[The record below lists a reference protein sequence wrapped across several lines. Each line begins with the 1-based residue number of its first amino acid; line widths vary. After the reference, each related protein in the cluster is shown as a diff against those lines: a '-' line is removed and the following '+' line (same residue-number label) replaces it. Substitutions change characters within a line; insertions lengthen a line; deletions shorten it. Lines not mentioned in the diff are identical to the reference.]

1 MIIKVCGMR
10 ESQNISDVVAAGAN
24 WTGLI
29 FYPKSPRYVTEVPEI
44 SADVKRVG
52 VFVDADIQEIISTA
66 IDYRLDI
73 LQLHGNESPAII
85 RELRSSAS
93 RQVRQDI
100 KIMKAISIGNADDM
114 QTFRRYEDC
123 VDLFLFDTR
132 CETSGGS
139 GRQFDWTIINAYDGN
154 RPFLLSGGIGP
165 DDASR
170 VMLVHHPM
178 MLGID
183 INSKFETAPACKDA
197 EAVRRFIGKLAD
209 LEKKAN
215 EMNIQNQTQ
224 VIL

>member
-1 MIIKVCGMR
+1 MKDILNEITAHKRAEVECFKKILTEKDIHRQVEDMILG
-10 ESQNISDVVAAGAN
+10 E
-24 WTGLI
+24 T
-29 FYPKSPRYVTEVPEI
+29 VPTASMSKAIMEG
-44 SADVKRVG
+44 SG
-52 VFVDADIQEIISTA
+52 IIGTA

-85 RELRSSAS
+85 RELRNSVA

-170 VMLVHHPM
+170 IMQVHHPM

-215 EMNIQNQTQ
+215 ETNIQNQA
-224 VIL
+224 

>member
-1 MIIKVCGMR
+1 MKDILNEITAHKRAEVECFKKILTEKDIHRQVEDMILG
-10 ESQNISDVVAAGAN
+10 E
-24 WTGLI
+24 T
-29 FYPKSPRYVTEVPEI
+29 VPTASMSKAIMEG
-44 SADVKRVG
+44 SG
-52 VFVDADIQEIISTA
+52 IIGTA

-85 RELRSSAS
+85 RELRNSVA

-170 VMLVHHPM
+170 IMQVHHPM

>member
-1 MIIKVCGMR
+1 MKDILNEITAHKRAEVECFKKILTEKDIHRQVEDMILGETVPTASMSKAIMEG
-10 ESQNISDVVAAGAN
+10 SD
-24 WTGLI
+24 
-29 FYPKSPRYVTEVPEI
+29 
-44 SADVKRVG
+44 
-52 VFVDADIQEIISTA
+52 IIGTA

-85 RELRSSAS
+85 RELRNSVA

-170 VMLVHHPM
+170 VMQVHHPM

-209 LEKKAN
+209 LQKKAD
-215 EMNIQNQTQ
+215 ETNIQNQAQ
-224 VIL
+224 IIL

>member
-1 MIIKVCGMR
+1 MKDILNEITAHKR
-10 ESQNISDVVAAGAN
+10 
-24 WTGLI
+24 
-29 FYPKSPRYVTEVPEI
+29 TEVERFKKI
-44 SADVKRVG
+44 LTEK
-52 VFVDADIQEIISTA
+52 DIRRQVEDMILGETVPTASMSKAIMEGSGIIGTA

-85 RELRSSAS
+85 RELRNSVA

-170 VMLVHHPM
+170 IMQVHHPM

>member
-1 MIIKVCGMR
+1 MKDILNEITAHKRAEVERFKKILTEKDIHRQVEDMILGETVPTASMSKAIMEG
-10 ESQNISDVVAAGAN
+10 SD
-24 WTGLI
+24 
-29 FYPKSPRYVTEVPEI
+29 
-44 SADVKRVG
+44 
-52 VFVDADIQEIISTA
+52 IIGTA

-85 RELRSSAS
+85 RELRNSVA

-170 VMLVHHPM
+170 VMQVHHPM

-215 EMNIQNQTQ
+215 ETNIQNQA
-224 VIL
+224 

>member
-1 MIIKVCGMR
+1 MKDILNEITAHKR
-10 ESQNISDVVAAGAN
+10 
-24 WTGLI
+24 
-29 FYPKSPRYVTEVPEI
+29 TEVERFKKI
-44 SADVKRVG
+44 LTEK
-52 VFVDADIQEIISTA
+52 DIRRQVEDMILGETVPTASMSKAIMEGSGIISTS

-73 LQLHGNESPAII
+73 LQLHGNESPAMI
-85 RELRSSAS
+85 RELRSSVA

-154 RPFLLSGGIGP
+154 RPFLLSGGIGS

-170 VMLVHHPM
+170 VMHIHHPM

-209 LEKKAN
+209 LQKKAD
-215 EMNIQNQTQ
+215 ETNIQNQAQ
-224 VIL
+224 IIL

>member
-1 MIIKVCGMR
+1 MKDILNEITAHKRAEVERFKKILTEKDIHRQVEDMILGETVPTASMSKAIMEG
-10 ESQNISDVVAAGAN
+10 SD
-24 WTGLI
+24 
-29 FYPKSPRYVTEVPEI
+29 
-44 SADVKRVG
+44 
-52 VFVDADIQEIISTA
+52 IIGTA

-85 RELRSSAS
+85 RELRNSVA

-114 QTFRRYEDC
+114 QTFRRYKDC

-139 GRQFDWTIINAYDGN
+139 GRRFDWTIINAYDGN

-170 VMLVHHPM
+170 VMQVHHPM

-209 LEKKAN
+209 LQKKAD
-215 EMNIQNQTQ
+215 ETNIQNQAQ

>member
-1 MIIKVCGMR
+1 MKDILNEITAHKRAEVECFKKILTEKDIHRQVEDMILG
-10 ESQNISDVVAAGAN
+10 E
-24 WTGLI
+24 T
-29 FYPKSPRYVTEVPEI
+29 VPTASMSKAIMEG
-44 SADVKRVG
+44 SG
-52 VFVDADIQEIISTA
+52 IISTA

-73 LQLHGNESPAII
+73 LQLHGNESPAMI
-85 RELRSSAS
+85 RELRSSVA

-123 VDLFLFDTR
+123 VDLFLFNTR

-139 GRQFDWTIINAYDGN
+139 GRQFDWTFINAYDGN

-170 VMLVHHPM
+170 IMQVHHPM

-209 LEKKAN
+209 LQKKAD
-215 EMNIQNQTQ
+215 ETNIQNQAQ
-224 VIL
+224 IIL

>member
-1 MIIKVCGMR
+1 MTDILNEITAHKRAEVECFKKILTEKDIHRQVEDMILG
-10 ESQNISDVVAAGAN
+10 E
-24 WTGLI
+24 T
-29 FYPKSPRYVTEVPEI
+29 VPTASMSKAIMEG
-44 SADVKRVG
+44 SG
-52 VFVDADIQEIISTA
+52 IISTA

-85 RELRSSAS
+85 RELRSSVA

-114 QTFRRYEDC
+114 QTFRRYEDS

-170 VMLVHHPM
+170 VMQVHHPM

-183 INSKFETAPACKDA
+183 INSKFETAPARKDA

-209 LEKKAN
+209 LQKKAD
-215 EMNIQNQTQ
+215 ETNIQNQTQ

>member
-1 MIIKVCGMR
+1 MKDILNEITAHKRAEVERFKKILTEKDIHRQVEDMILGETVPTASMSKAIMEG
-10 ESQNISDVVAAGAN
+10 SD
-24 WTGLI
+24 
-29 FYPKSPRYVTEVPEI
+29 
-44 SADVKRVG
+44 
-52 VFVDADIQEIISTA
+52 IIGTA

-85 RELRSSAS
+85 RELRNSVA

-170 VMLVHHPM
+170 VMQVHHPM

>member
-1 MIIKVCGMR
+1 MKDILNEITAHKRAEVERFKKILTEKDIHRQVEDMILG
-10 ESQNISDVVAAGAN
+10 E
-24 WTGLI
+24 T
-29 FYPKSPRYVTEVPEI
+29 VPTASMSKAIMEG
-44 SADVKRVG
+44 SG
-52 VFVDADIQEIISTA
+52 IIGTA

-85 RELRSSAS
+85 RELRNSVA

-170 VMLVHHPM
+170 VMQVHHPM

-215 EMNIQNQTQ
+215 ETNIQNQA
-224 VIL
+224 

>member
-1 MIIKVCGMR
+1 MKDILNEITAHKRAEVECFKKILTEKDIHRQVEDMILG
-10 ESQNISDVVAAGAN
+10 E
-24 WTGLI
+24 T
-29 FYPKSPRYVTEVPEI
+29 VPTASMSKAIMEG
-44 SADVKRVG
+44 SG
-52 VFVDADIQEIISTA
+52 IISTA

-85 RELRSSAS
+85 RELRNSVA

-170 VMLVHHPM
+170 VMQVHHPM

-209 LEKKAN
+209 LQKKAD
-215 EMNIQNQTQ
+215 ETNIQNQAQ
-224 VIL
+224 IIL

>member
-1 MIIKVCGMR
+1 MKDILNEITAHKRAEVECFKKILTEKDIHRQVEDMILG
-10 ESQNISDVVAAGAN
+10 E
-24 WTGLI
+24 T
-29 FYPKSPRYVTEVPEI
+29 VPTASMSKAIMEG
-44 SADVKRVG
+44 SG
-52 VFVDADIQEIISTA
+52 IIGTA

-85 RELRSSAS
+85 RELRNSVA

-154 RPFLLSGGIGP
+154 RPFLLSRGIGP

-170 VMLVHHPM
+170 IMQVHHPM

-215 EMNIQNQTQ
+215 ETNIQNQA
-224 VIL
+224 

>member
-1 MIIKVCGMR
+1 MKDILNEITAHKRAEVECFKKILTEKDIHRQVEDMILG
-10 ESQNISDVVAAGAN
+10 E
-24 WTGLI
+24 T
-29 FYPKSPRYVTEVPEI
+29 VPTASMSKAIMEG
-44 SADVKRVG
+44 SG
-52 VFVDADIQEIISTA
+52 IIGTA

-85 RELRSSAS
+85 RELRNSVA

-170 VMLVHHPM
+170 VMQVHHPM